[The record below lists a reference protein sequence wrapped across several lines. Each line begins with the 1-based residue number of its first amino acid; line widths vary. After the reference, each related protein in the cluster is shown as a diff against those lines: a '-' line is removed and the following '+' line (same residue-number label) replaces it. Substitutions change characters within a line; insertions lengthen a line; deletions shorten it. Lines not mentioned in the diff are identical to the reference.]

1 MERYTYWRFL
11 AERWGEADGGMSRKP
26 LLGLKIRRT
35 EEESKSIIWA
45 GRELSLEAYL
55 EVPTFLRRGLRSR
68 G

>member
-11 AERWGEADGGMSRKP
+11 AERWGEEDGSVSRKP
-26 LLGLKIRRT
+26 GLGLGIRRAG
-35 EEESKSIIWA
+35 EESKSIIWA